1 MMNMMKRD
9 VYYEKLFGTQMKGK
23 PPNQCARIRN
33 VSRFLDGSWWFW
45 NTPRLQSSIFNRIGL
60 HITILTYIGFGQLV
74 FFLTTWGFAAS
85 DQDDTVDKI
94 FGQDL
99 VSISTKLLTFVLSSY
114 LIQIISTYHKD
125 VRSKS
130 RRMMYGCSQA
140 VDCISTTIDYEHE
153 NARKILSD
161 LNRALTAIGH
171 HALNI
176 ASGATEDIKLANFE
190 KRGLDGQYL
199 LSLAPKQVLHVLRL
213 GILQTI
219 VKERKN
225 MNGCLSS
232 MTNEDFMQL
241 RRELNDYCGGASST
255 SSSSSSSKLPYCYFQ
270 LGKRVYHYTMCFPS
284 VVMV

>member
-1 MMNMMKRD
+1 MNMMKRD
-9 VYYEKLFGTQMKGK
+9 AYYEKLFGTQMKGK
-23 PPNQCARIRN
+23 PPHQCARIKN

-45 NTPRLQSSIFNRIGL
+45 NTPGLQSSIFNRIGL

-74 FFLTTWGFAAS
+74 FFLTTWGLALS
-85 DQDDTVDKI
+85 DQDVIDKSV
-94 FGQDL
+94 GKDL
-99 VSISTKLLTFVLSSY
+99 VSISTKLLTFVLSAY
-114 LIQIISTYHKD
+114 LIQIISTYHKG

-140 VDCISTTIDYEHE
+140 VDCISTTIDYDHE
-153 NARKILSD
+153 NARNILSD
-161 LNRALTAIGH
+161 LHRAFTAIGH

-176 ASGATEDIKLANFE
+176 ASGATENIKLATFD
-190 KRGLDGQYL
+190 KLGLDGQYL

-225 MNGCLSS
+225 MNGCLAS

-255 SSSSSSSKLPYCYFQ
+255 SSSSTSSKLPYCYFQ
-270 LGKRVYHYTMCFPS
+270 LGKREYHYKMCFPS
-284 VVMV
+284 VVV

>member
-1 MMNMMKRD
+1 MNMMKRD
-9 VYYEKLFGTQMKGK
+9 AYYEKLFGTQMKGK
-23 PPNQCARIRN
+23 PPHQCARIKN

-45 NTPRLQSSIFNRIGL
+45 NTPGLQSSIFNRIGL

-74 FFLTTWGFAAS
+74 FFLTTWGLARS
-85 DQDDTVDKI
+85 DQDVIDKSV
-94 FGQDL
+94 GKDL
-99 VSISTKLLTFVLSSY
+99 VSISTKLLTFVLSAY
-114 LIQIISTYHKD
+114 LIQIISTYHKG

-140 VDCISTTIDYEHE
+140 VDCISTTIDYDHE
-153 NARKILSD
+153 NARNILSD
-161 LNRALTAIGH
+161 LHRALAAIGH

-176 ASGATEDIKLANFE
+176 ASGATEDIKLANFD

-225 MNGCLSS
+225 MNGCLAS

-270 LGKRVYHYTMCFPS
+270 LGKREYHYKMCFPS
-284 VVMV
+284 VVV